1 MDKLVCQHFAN
12 SLSPTTT
19 SSYCSGIMRHLSFST
34 QFTLAPFPLS
44 DSTLCR
50 FVAYLHSLNLTP
62 CTISLYISSVCFG
75 QIAYLGHDSDLI
87 SFSRLHYILQGV
99 RCQETDSSRPC
110 RLLITPTILKR
121 LRHAWSQLSI
131 TYDQTMLWAACS
143 LGFFGFLPS
152 QGNSPVHMAMPVH

>member
-50 FVAYLHSLNLTP
+50 FVAYMHSLNLTP
-62 CTISLYISSVCFG
+62 RTISLYISSVCFS
-75 QIAYLGHDSDLI
+75 QIAYLGHDSDLT
-87 SFSRLHYILQGV
+87 SFLQGA
-99 RCQETDSSRPC
+99 RYQETDSSRPC
-110 RLLITPTILKR
+110 RLLITPAILKR
-121 LRHAWSQLSI
+121 LRHAWSQPSI
-131 TYDQTMLWAACS
+131 TYDQTMLWAACL